1 MQETSE
7 ILGYTFRDPGLLR
20 LALTHPSAGSRNNQR
35 LEFLGD
41 AILEYL
47 ISERLYRE
55 LPEAQEGELTR
66 RRLQLVCE
74 EAQSVIAK
82 ANGVGQRL
90 IMTHGEEHTGGREK
104 PSVLCDAMEAIL
116 AAIYLDGGM
125 EAARDTV
132 ARLWPRT
139 EDTVLPLTGAKNE
152 LQEYLQGRGEALPE
166 YRLLGR
172 TGPDHAPSFTV
183 AVFHKGEMLATASG
197 GSKKLAEQEAA
208 LRALEK
214 LRAGK

>member
-1 MQETSE
+1 MQESSE
-7 ILGYTFRDPGLLR
+7 ILGYTFRNPGLLR
-20 LALTHPSAGSRNNQR
+20 LALTHPSAGARNNQR

-55 LPEAQEGELTR
+55 LPNAQEGELTR

-74 EAQSVIAK
+74 EAQSAIAREH
-82 ANGVGQRL
+82 GVGARL
-90 IMTHGEEHTGGREK
+90 IMNHGEEHTGGREK

-125 EAARDTV
+125 DAARDTV
-132 ARLWPRT
+132 ERLWPRT
-139 EDTVLPLTGAKNE
+139 EDTALPLTGAKNE
-152 LQEYLQGRGEALPE
+152 LQEYLQGRGEPLPE

-183 AVFHKGEMLATASG
+183 AVFHSGAILATASG
-197 GSKKLAEQEAA
+197 TSKKLAEQEAA

-214 LRAGK
+214 LRAEK

>member
-1 MQETSE
+1 MRESSE
-7 ILGYTFRDPGLLR
+7 ILGYTFRDPDLLR
-20 LALTHPSAGSRNNQR
+20 LALTHPSAGPRNNQR

-74 EAQSVIAK
+74 EAQSAIAR
-82 ANGVGQRL
+82 AHGVGERL
-90 IMTHGEEHTGGREK
+90 IMTRGEERTGGREK

-116 AAIYLDGGM
+116 AAIWLDGGA
-125 EAARDTV
+125 EAARDAV
-132 ARLWPRT
+132 ERLWPRT
-139 EDTVLPLTGAKNE
+139 ADTALPLTGAKNE
-152 LQEYLQGRGEALPE
+152 LQEFLQGRGEALPE

-172 TGPDHAPSFTV
+172 TGPDHDPTFTV
-183 AVFHKGEMLATASG
+183 AVVCHGEVLATASG
-197 GSKKLAEQEAA
+197 SSKKAAEQEAA

-214 LRAGK
+214 IRA

>member
-7 ILGYTFRDPGLLR
+7 ILGYSFRDPGLLR
-20 LALTHPSAGSRNNQR
+20 LALTHPSVGARNNQR

-47 ISERLYRE
+47 ISECLYAE
-55 LPEAQEGELTR
+55 LPDAQEGELTR

-74 EAQSVIAK
+74 EAQSAIAREQGIG
-82 ANGVGQRL
+82 ARL

-125 EAARDTV
+125 DAVREV
-132 ARLWPRT
+132 VERLWPRT
-139 EDTVLPLTGAKNE
+139 VNTVLPLTGAKNE
-152 LQEYLQGRGEALPE
+152 LQEFLQARGEALPE

-183 AVFHKGEMLATASG
+183 AVLHGGEILATASG
-197 GSKKLAEQEAA
+197 TSKKLAEQEAA

-214 LRAGK
+214 LKAK